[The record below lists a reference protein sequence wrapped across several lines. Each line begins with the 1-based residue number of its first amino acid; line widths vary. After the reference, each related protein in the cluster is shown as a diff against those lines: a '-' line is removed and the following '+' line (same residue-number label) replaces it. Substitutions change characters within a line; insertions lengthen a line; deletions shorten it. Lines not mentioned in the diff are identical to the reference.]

1 MQLGSRDDERITVV
15 GLQGSGKSTWT
26 HAYIRAH
33 LAAGH
38 KVLVFDPMKEYG
50 KIAGATVYQ
59 PKASGGDALRQEFET
74 MLYKLVIL
82 PYKRNRTQPY
92 RLLVCEEASRYLMHG
107 KPLPDNIGWINDTM
121 RHMHISLVCIARR
134 FVQLNVDLPELS
146 HRLIIYRQSG
156 VNDMRRLADIS
167 EGLDDAVRSLA
178 KYHYVEVDAERRY
191 EIRPPVH
198 PVS

>member
-1 MQLGSRDDERITVV
+1 MQLGSREDERIVVV

-38 KVLVFDPMKEYG
+38 KVLIFDPMREYG
-50 KIAGATVYQ
+50 KIPGATVYQ
-59 PKASGGDALRQEFET
+59 PKAAGGDALRREFEL
-74 MLYKLVIL
+74 MVSKLIIQ

-92 RLLVCEEASRYLMHG
+92 RLLVCEEASRYLMAG
-107 KPLPDNIGWINDTM
+107 KPLPENIGWVNDTM
-121 RHMHISLVCIARR
+121 RHMKLSWVCIARR
-134 FVQLNVDLPELS
+134 FVQMQVDISELA
-146 HRLIIYRQSG
+146 HRIIIYRLAG

-191 EIRPPVH
+191 EIRPPVP